1 MNYVIK
7 SDEEVKVFMSFKKI
21 CYGYEI
27 EPSWALKK

>member
-7 SDEEVKVFMSFKKI
+7 SEEKSKVFMSFSKI

-27 EPSWALKK
+27 DPS